1 MSPEP
6 LFTEGPGNP
15 DSMAG
20 KKNKTKKARPVL
32 GMKSRQS
39 QKKSGRGRRM
49 RARHDSRLRGILKHK
64 AHSSKKSLSTTD
76 ETEALLL
83 REIALQKE
91 AENIL
96 KVEGLPERRR
106 SDREDEETDA
116 HADDAMDQTLD
127 RTPMRIY
134 LDQIEHIPLLT
145 AAEEISLGEKVQA
158 GGASGE
164 EARHRM
170 IRSNLRL
177 VISLAKRYSHMGL
190 AFSDLVEEGNIGLM
204 RAVEKFD
211 PKRGYRFSTYASWWI
226 KQGMMRSLSNQGKT
240 IRIPVYM
247 YDIISKWRRVRD
259 ALMQHLNRM
268 PTRREIAKVLEI
280 PIAKVKEIETIVNRP
295 SSLNTPLSLDGTA
308 ELIDMIEDKEES
320 NPDVQV
326 GEVLKSE
333 RIRKLLGILADRERE
348 VLERRFGLEHHDPHT
363 LEEVAQ
369 HFNVTRERI
378 RQIEGVVLKKI
389 RAQLILEG
397 DQFENYLTH

>member
-1 MSPEP
+1 
-6 LFTEGPGNP
+6 
-15 DSMAG
+15 MAV
-20 KKNKTKKARPVL
+20 KKKKKKKARSSKGTKP
-32 GMKSRQS
+32 K
-39 QKKSGRGRRM
+39 QKARPARGTKRKRSGKKTGRGRLKRS
-49 RARHDSRLRGILKHK
+49 RPVSRLGKILKLRV
-64 AHSSKKSLSTTD
+64 HSPKKSLSTTD

-96 KVEGLPERRR
+96 KVEGVSERRK
-106 SDREDEETDA
+106 SEREDEETDA
-116 HADDAMDQTLD
+116 HAEDATDQTLD

-145 AAEEISLGEKVQA
+145 ADEEISLGKKVQA
-158 GGASGE
+158 GGVVGE
-164 EARHRM
+164 AARHRM

-320 NPDVQV
+320 NPDAKV

-333 RIRKLLGILADRERE
+333 RIRKLLGVLANRERE

-369 HFNVTRERI
+369 HFQVTRERI

-389 RAQLILEG
+389 RVQLALEG
-397 DQFENYLTH
+397 DQFENYLPH

>member
-1 MSPEP
+1 
-6 LFTEGPGNP
+6 
-15 DSMAG
+15 
-20 KKNKTKKARPVL
+20 
-32 GMKSRQS
+32 
-39 QKKSGRGRRM
+39 
-49 RARHDSRLRGILKHK
+49 
-64 AHSSKKSLSTTD
+64 
-76 ETEALLL
+76 
-83 REIALQKE
+83 
-91 AENIL
+91 
-96 KVEGLPERRR
+96 
-106 SDREDEETDA
+106 
-116 HADDAMDQTLD
+116 
-127 RTPMRIY
+127 
-134 LDQIEHIPLLT
+134 
-145 AAEEISLGEKVQA
+145 
-158 GGASGE
+158 
-164 EARHRM
+164 M

-320 NPDVQV
+320 NPDAKV

-333 RIRKLLGILADRERE
+333 RIRKLLGVLDLRERE

-369 HFNVTRERI
+369 HFSVTRERI

-397 DQFENYLTH
+397 DQFENYLPHSSH

>member
-1 MSPEP
+1 
-6 LFTEGPGNP
+6 
-15 DSMAG
+15 MAG
-20 KKNKTKKARPVL
+20 KKKKKTKARPVR
-32 GMKSRQS
+32 GTKPKHSR
-39 QKKSGRGRRM
+39 KKPGRGRLKR
-49 RARHDSRLRGILKHK
+49 SRPVSHVRK
-64 AHSSKKSLSTTD
+64 SSKSKKVPLPKTLAPKQD
-76 ETEALLL
+76 VEALLL
-83 REIALQKE
+83 REKELQKE
-91 AENIL
+91 AEEIL
-96 KVEGLPERRR
+96 KVDGSLDRRKRER
-106 SDREDEETDA
+106 EEEEPDA

-145 AAEEISLGEKVQA
+145 PEEEISLGEKVQA
-158 GGASGE
+158 GGAKGE
-164 EARHRM
+164 VARHRM

-259 ALMQHLNRM
+259 ALMQRLNRM
-268 PTRREIAKVLEI
+268 PTRSEIAKVLDI
-280 PIAKVKEIETIVNRP
+280 PAAKVKEIETIVNRP

-308 ELIDMIEDKEES
+308 ELIDMLEDKKES
-320 NPDVQV
+320 NPDSQV
-326 GEVLKSE
+326 GELLKSE
-333 RIRKLLGILADRERE
+333 RIRKILGVLDDRERE
-348 VLERRFGLEHHDPHT
+348 VMTRRFGLDQHNPHT
-363 LEEVAQ
+363 LEEVAH
-369 HFNVTRERI
+369 HFKVTRERI

-389 RAQLILEG
+389 RAQLFLEG
-397 DQFENYLTH
+397 DQFENYLPH

>member
-1 MSPEP
+1 MV
-6 LFTEGPGNP
+6 G
-15 DSMAG
+15 
-20 KKNKTKKARPVL
+20 KNKKKKKTRSVRGTKPKH
-32 GMKSRQS
+32 S
-39 QKKSGRGRRM
+39 QKKTGRGRLKR
-49 RARHDSRLRGILKHK
+49 SRPVPK
-64 AHSSKKSLSTTD
+64 APKSKKSLPGKSPVSL
-76 ETEALLL
+76 EVTEALLR
-83 REIALQKE
+83 RERELQKE
-91 AENIL
+91 AEDIL
-96 KVEGLPERRR
+96 KVDGGLDRRR
-106 SDREDEETDA
+106 REREDEEPDA
-116 HADDAMDQTLD
+116 HAEDASDQTLD

-145 AAEEISLGEKVQA
+145 PAEEISLGEQVQA
-158 GGASGE
+158 GGVRGE
-164 EARHRM
+164 AARQRM

-259 ALMQHLNRM
+259 ALMQRLSRM

-280 PIAKVKEIETIVNRP
+280 PTAKVKEIESIVNRP

-308 ELIDMIEDKEES
+308 ELIDILEDDKER
-320 NPDVQV
+320 NPDSLV
-326 GEVLKSE
+326 GEMLKSD
-333 RIRKLLGILADRERE
+333 RVRKLLGILDPRERE
-348 VLERRFGLEHHDPHT
+348 VLERRFGLIHHEPHT
-363 LEEVAQ
+363 LAEVAQ

-378 RQIEGVVLKKI
+378 RQIESVVLKKV
-389 RAQLILEG
+389 RAQLTLEG
-397 DQFENYLTH
+397 DQFENYLPH

>member
-1 MSPEP
+1 
-6 LFTEGPGNP
+6 
-15 DSMAG
+15 MAG
-20 KKNKTKKARPVL
+20 KKQEKKKARSGRGAKPKHL
-32 GMKSRQS
+32 KE
-39 QKKSGRGRRM
+39 KSGRGRLKR
-49 RARHDSRLRGILKHK
+49 SRPVSHAPKTSKPKSHL
-64 AHSSKKSLSTTD
+64 SKKSPVSTE
-76 ETEALLL
+76 ETEALLR
-83 REIALQKE
+83 REKELQKE

-96 KVEGLPERRR
+96 KVDGGLDRRKR
-106 SDREDEETDA
+106 EREDEEPDA
-116 HADDAMDQTLD
+116 HAEDASDQTLD

-145 AAEEISLGEKVQA
+145 PEEEISLGQKVQA
-158 GGASGE
+158 GGVRGE

-259 ALMQHLNRM
+259 ALMQRLSRM

-280 PIAKVKEIETIVNRP
+280 PAAKVKEIESIVNRP
-295 SSLNTPLSLDGTA
+295 SSLNTPLSIDGTA
-308 ELIDMIEDKEES
+308 ELIDMLEDDKEK
-320 NPDVQV
+320 NPDSQV
-326 GEVLKSE
+326 GEMLKSD
-333 RIRKLLGILADRERE
+333 RVRKLLGVLDNRERE
-348 VLERRFGLEHHDPHT
+348 VIERRFGLLHHDPHT
-363 LEEVAQ
+363 LAEVAH

-378 RQIEGVVLKKI
+378 RQIESVVLKKV
-389 RAQLILEG
+389 RAQLTLEG
-397 DQFENYLTH
+397 DQFENYLPH

>member
-1 MSPEP
+1 
-6 LFTEGPGNP
+6 
-15 DSMAG
+15 MAG
-20 KKNKTKKARPVL
+20 KKNKKKKARSARGAKPKHSGKKAGRERL
-32 GMKSRQS
+32 KRSRPAS
-39 QKKSGRGRRM
+39 S
-49 RARHDSRLRGILKHK
+49 LRPIEKLKV
-64 AHSSKKSLSTTD
+64 HSPKKSLSTTD

-96 KVEGLPERRR
+96 KVEGVVSERRKI
-106 SDREDEETDA
+106 DREEDETDA
-116 HADDAMDQTLD
+116 HADDATDQTLD

-134 LDQIEHIPLLT
+134 LDQIEHFPLLT
-145 AAEEISLGEKVQA
+145 AEEEISLGEKVQA
-158 GGASGE
+158 GGATGE
-164 EARHRM
+164 TARHRM

-259 ALMQHLNRM
+259 ALMQRLNRM
-268 PTRREIAKVLEI
+268 PTRREIAKVLDI
-280 PIAKVKEIETIVNRP
+280 PVVKVKEIETIVNRP

-308 ELIDMIEDKEES
+308 ELIDMIEEKEES
-320 NPDVQV
+320 NPDAQV

-333 RIRKLLGILADRERE
+333 RIRKLLGILDLRERE

-369 HFNVTRERI
+369 HFKVTRERI

-389 RAQLILEG
+389 HSQLLLEG
-397 DQFENYLTH
+397 DRFENYLSH

>member
-1 MSPEP
+1 
-6 LFTEGPGNP
+6 
-15 DSMAG
+15 MAG
-20 KKNKTKKARPVL
+20 KKKKKKKARPVRRV
-32 GMKSRQS
+32 KPKHTA
-39 QKKSGRGRRM
+39 KKTGRGRLKRS
-49 RARHDSRLRGILKHK
+49 RPVSHARK
-64 AHSSKKSLSTTD
+64 ASNRFGHPLKKSKSHPD
-76 ETEALLL
+76 PTEALLA
-83 REIALQKE
+83 REKALQLE

-96 KVEGLPERRR
+96 KIEGTLDRRKKE
-106 SDREDEETDA
+106 REDEESDA

-145 AAEEISLGEKVQA
+145 PAEEISLSEKIQA
-158 GGASGE
+158 GGARGE

-177 VISLAKRYSHMGL
+177 VIALAKRYAHMGL

-259 ALMQHLNRM
+259 ALMQRLNRM
-268 PTRREIAKVLEI
+268 PTRREIAKVLEV
-280 PIAKVKEIETIVNRP
+280 PAAKIKEIETIVNRP

-308 ELIDMIEDKEES
+308 ELIDMLEDKEES
-320 NPDVQV
+320 NPDAQV

-333 RIRKLLGILADRERE
+333 RIRKILGVLDGRERE
-348 VLERRFGLEHHDPHT
+348 ILTRRFGLDDHEPHT
-363 LEEVAQ
+363 LAEVAH
-369 HFNVTRERI
+369 HFKVTRERI
-378 RQIEGVVLKKI
+378 RQIEAVVLKKI

-397 DQFENYLTH
+397 DLFENYLPH